1 MMKNTG
7 FYILKNVPRLGVGK
21 CQLMSNY
28 DEGKRKRGE
37 MWKKENG
44 ERYRIKGKETEKL
57 AIQRG
62 K

>member
-1 MMKNTG
+1 
-7 FYILKNVPRLGVGK
+7 LKHVPRLGAGK
-21 CQLMSNY
+21 YQLMSNY

-44 ERYRIKGKETEKL
+44 GRYRIKGKR
-57 AIQRG
+57 QR